1 MIEVLTSSVTAKEA
15 DSIQR
20 LKENPG
26 FRALL
31 ASMATDLAIAQIE
44 LAQAVSRQPAAF
56 ISAGTLPSDAK
67 EAAIKAGDLQIA
79 LRVIDQQM
87 EKTSEDFLT
96 ADIRIS

>member
-1 MIEVLTSSVTAKEA
+1 MIDVITSSVTAKEA
-15 DSIQR
+15 DSIHR
-20 LKENPG
+20 LKEQEG
-26 FRALL
+26 FRALIR
-31 ASMATDLAIAQIE
+31 SMATDLAIAQVE

-87 EKTSEDFLT
+87 EKNSEEFLT
-96 ADIRIS
+96 ADIRVL

>member
-1 MIEVLTSSVTAKEA
+1 MIEVLTSSITAHES
-15 DSIQR
+15 DSIHR
-20 LKENPG
+20 LRENPG
-26 FRALL
+26 FRSLL

-44 LAQAVSRQPAAF
+44 LAQAVSRQPASF

-87 EKTSEDFLT
+87 EKNGEDFLT

>member
-1 MIEVLTSSVTAKEA
+1 MIDVITSSVTAKEA
-15 DSIQR
+15 DSIHR
-20 LKENPG
+20 LKEHEG
-26 FRALL
+26 FRALIR
-31 ASMATDLAIAQIE
+31 SMATDLAIAQIE

-87 EKTSEDFLT
+87 EKNSEDFLT
-96 ADIRIS
+96 ADVRIL